1 MLENYMIFTDFGE
14 SIGCSLTAEGAAIF
28 LEWLEEDLTRLNEF
42 MPDSEPED
50 VRYLYIGDAV

>member
-1 MLENYMIFTDFGE
+1 MLENYMIFTDFRE

-28 LEWLEEDLTRLNEF
+28 LEEDLTRLNEF
-42 MPDSEPED
+42 TPDSEPED